1 MANMLEKPVFFIYG
15 IIGLLALSCS
25 SAPDIKDKATAGPSG
40 RDVLRTLGRS
50 CDTSYAFI
58 DDSSQFD
65 HDTGY
70 VVDAPYDEPYLDD
83 HDHRRLTK
91 GKWQIATCKQT
102 GPESYVKDEK
112 KKLPLYLPVRIVH
125 SFIGETKKSLHG
137 WRGHLLVAPIG
148 SEERFVINV
157 DNFTLKDVRQCDLVQ
172 KARNNFCAKATYV
185 PSPDEGK
192 RPLSTGYDEKWIDV
206 PPGATMIVAGYDSE
220 RKLIRAAIYN
230 KSGVFVGDGQFYE
243 GTLVAAN

>member
-1 MANMLEKPVFFIYG
+1 MLKRPLFFIYS
-15 IIGLLALSCS
+15 IIVLLVFACS
-25 SAPDIKDKATAGPSG
+25 SAPDIKEKATAGPSG
-40 RDVLRTLGRS
+40 RDVLRALGRS
-50 CDTSYAFI
+50 CDTTYAFI
-58 DDSSQFD
+58 DDSLEFD

-83 HDHRRLTK
+83 HEHRRLTK
-91 GKWQIATCKQT
+91 GKWEIATYKQT

-125 SFIGETKKSLHG
+125 SYIGEAKKSLHG
-137 WRGHLLVAPIG
+137 WRGHLLVAPVG

-157 DNFTLKDVRQCDLVQ
+157 DNFTLKEVRQCDLEQ
-172 KARNNFCAKATYV
+172 KARNHFCAKATYV

-192 RPLSTGYDEKWIDV
+192 RPLSTGYDEQSIEV
-206 PPGATMIVAGYDSE
+206 PTGATLIIAGYDAE
-220 RKLIRAAIYN
+220 RKLIRAGIYN
-230 KSGVFVGDGQFYE
+230 KSGQFVGDGQFYE